1 VSTFAYAGDSTTADP
16 NSWLGQWSDPS
27 LTAIGG
33 FAHGGYTSA
42 QVLAAIDAGINPDT
56 LVPMLGVND
65 IRLGISPTVTR
76 TNLEAIAAKAGGSK
90 VLLCAIV
97 PNSLTNDGGINRQ
110 QLGEIWNR
118 TQITI
123 AWENGWFY
131 CDPAVQFRQLDNGYA
146 AGTCELDKV
155 HPKTA
160 SYAQMST
167 RIAGYLHQLEGLV
180 S

>member
-1 VSTFAYAGDSTTADP
+1 MTTFAYAGDSTTADS
-16 NSWLGQWSDPS
+16 NSWLGQWADPDI
-27 LTAIGG
+27 LPIGG

-42 QVLAAIDAGINPDT
+42 QVFTALAADIDPDV
-56 LVPMLGVND
+56 LVIMLGVND
-65 IRLGISPTVTR
+65 IRLGIPSTVTR
-76 TNLEAIAAKAGGSK
+76 NNIEAIAARAGGSK

-110 QLGEIWNR
+110 QLGAIWNR
-118 TQITI
+118 TQISI
-123 AWENGWFY
+123 AWENEWYY

-160 SYAQMST
+160 SYALMAT
-167 RIAGYLHQLEGLV
+167 RLAGYMHLIENPV